1 MTEKVKTWIYTLVI
15 VLIFLLLGFIVWLV
29 YDRKLQQLG
38 IEQEELMQHGSRP
51 GKP

>member
-15 VLIFLLLGFIVWLV
+15 ILIFLLLGFIVWLV
-29 YDRKLQQLG
+29 YDYQIHQLDH
-38 IEQEELMQHGSRP
+38 EQEEIVPGSVSP